1 LTKLTAAAE
10 AEIIGTIL
18 AASVEINNRCV
29 AVVAVQKK
37 KQYSGYPKGTD
48 ILHMLDK

>member
-37 KQYSGYPKGTD
+37 TIQWISKRNRYFAYA
-48 ILHMLDK
+48 